1 MSKSTIEIK
10 TAFEGCAEYC
20 KWYMPECRDYHMADC
35 ENRFLCE
42 EIAERIRA
50 EQTADKIVRCKDC
63 IHWEPNTQYGFD
75 EDNGEYHDYCEL
87 LVPDDEWYAFR
98 RKATDYCNYGKPK
111 TNQTAVNP
119 LDDLFADSME
129 KLDRLNV
136 GEREECIIKVR
147 CKDCKHKYVTGTT
160 TKYYICDFMDAQFD
174 ENGYCHHG
182 ERKEVEE

>member
-10 TAFEGCAEYC
+10 TAFEGCAENC
-20 KWYMPECRDYHMADC
+20 KWYMPECIEVHMADC

-50 EQTADKIVRCKDC
+50 E
-63 IHWEPNTQYGFD
+63 
-75 EDNGEYHDYCEL
+75 
-87 LVPDDEWYAFR
+87 
-98 RKATDYCNYGKPK
+98 
-111 TNQTAVNP
+111 QTAVNP

-174 ENGYCHHG
+174 GNGYCHHG
-182 ERKEVEE
+182 ERIESEE

>member
-10 TAFEGCAEYC
+10 TAFEGCANG
-20 KWYMPECRDYHMADC
+20 CRFYDPDLTALNTASC
-35 ENRFLCE
+35 EHRYLCE
-42 EIAERIRA
+42 YIAERFR
-50 EQTADKIVRCKDC
+50 EQTA
-63 IHWEPNTQYGFD
+63 
-75 EDNGEYHDYCEL
+75 
-87 LVPDDEWYAFR
+87 A
-98 RKATDYCNYGKPK
+98 
-111 TNQTAVNP
+111 NP

-160 TKYYICDFMDAQFD
+160 TKYYICDFIDAQFD